1 MALFGTNIGSTH
13 KTAQK
18 RGETMKKTRQT
29 SIVAALCLSLLLSL
43 FPGGSLA
50 AKKEAKIKKVEV
62 RTTDSGVLVM
72 KKKERRTL
80 KLAINGTYSKK
91 AWKNLTF
98 RSKNKKVVIT
108 DKKGKL
114 TADRKSVV

>member
-1 MALFGTNIGSTH
+1 
-13 KTAQK
+13 
-18 RGETMKKTRQT
+18 MKKTRQT

-72 KKKERRTL
+72 KKKERRPEEL
-80 KLAINGTYSKK
+80 GSQWLNAMCDILIGGALAEV
-91 AWKNLTF
+91 L
-98 RSKNKKVVIT
+98 T
-108 DKKGKL
+108 DKL
-114 TADRKSVV
+114 ERL